1 MPRVLDLTGGIS
13 QVRRHP
19 ARGQPLAIALQV
31 QGVKKLGRWAGYPGA
46 QLADVTSRTVL
57 A

>member
-1 MPRVLDLTGGIS
+1 MPRVLDLTEGIS

>member
-1 MPRVLDLTGGIS
+1 MPRVLDLTWGVS
-13 QVRRHP
+13 QVRRQLV
-19 ARGQPLAIALQV
+19 RGQPSAIALQV

-46 QLADVTSRTVL
+46 QLADVTSRTAL

>member
-1 MPRVLDLTGGIS
+1 MPRVLDLTWGVS
-13 QVRRHP
+13 QVRRQLV
-19 ARGQPLAIALQV
+19 RGQPSAIALQV